1 MDRLQF
7 FRRSANKPAGKG
19 VGEVINNSNDY
30 TELNKIKPLFTLLRW
45 YITRV
50 TDDKELEK
58 HVDILRKS
66 KKFSSAS
73 KDAEKRVSVKGSN
86 VFISNPGSGTD
97 TFYIEQMIK
106 KQLKDWKMK
115 GKVGS
120 STHVQR

>member
-1 MDRLQF
+1 MDYESSWTQPGEGF
-7 FRRSANKPAGKG
+7 VNIQEAVANVVVTGL
-19 VGEVINNSNDY
+19 NSSQARKLASWLPDLIR
-30 TELNKIKPLFTLLRW
+30 TE
-45 YITRV
+45 
-50 TDDKELEK
+50 
-58 HVDILRKS
+58 RKA

-73 KDAEKRVSVKGSN
+73 RDAEKRVSIKGTN

-106 KQLKDWKMK
+106 RQLKDWKMK

>member
-1 MDRLQF
+1 MNYESSWTTPGERFVGVQEAV
-7 FRRSANKPAGKG
+7 ANVVVTGL
-19 VGEVINNSNDY
+19 NSSQAKKLANWLPDLIR
-30 TELNKIKPLFTLLRW
+30 TE
-45 YITRV
+45 
-50 TDDKELEK
+50 
-58 HVDILRKS
+58 RKS

-106 KQLKDWKMK
+106 KQLNDWKMK